1 MGSGAEMLEDKS
13 GKSKAELILFQRA
26 RVVKKAKDKLRKF
39 EVIVS
44 KLISEGRISGTVVF
58 YEDEEQL
65 RLGNEKLNMLG
76 VRYAVV
82 SAQIG
87 ELDRELV
94 KERFMRGD
102 IDCVC
107 SMRVYD
113 EGVNIESIRNEVILS
128 SSVNQRQLVQRVGRA
143 IRKAENKGEVRIYEV
158 AAAVS
163 DYSLEE
169 GLREAERSIVSNEVQ
184 RMVLISKA
192 AKNELECYNSL
203 EMIATKLKI
212 NIWEY
217 I

>member
-1 MGSGAEMLEDKS
+1 
-13 GKSKAELILFQRA
+13 
-26 RVVKKAKDKLRKF
+26 
-39 EVIVS
+39 
-44 KLISEGRISGTVVF
+44 
-58 YEDEEQL
+58 
-65 RLGNEKLNMLG
+65 MLG

-163 DYSLEE
+163 D
-169 GLREAERSIVSNEVQ
+169 IVGPLANEHPS
-184 RMVLISKA
+184 R
-192 AKNELECYNSL
+192 NCHN
-203 EMIATKLKI
+203 
-212 NIWEY
+212 ND
-217 I
+217 